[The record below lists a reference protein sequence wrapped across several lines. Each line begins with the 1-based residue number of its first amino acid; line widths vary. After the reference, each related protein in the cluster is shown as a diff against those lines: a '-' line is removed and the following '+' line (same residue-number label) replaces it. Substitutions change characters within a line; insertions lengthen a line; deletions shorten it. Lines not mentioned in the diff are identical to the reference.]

1 MFRSTVAKVIGGVAL
16 IVIVYMVGRRHA
28 PIDSTAGATI
38 SHPAPNVTTIQVPV
52 ETLTPK
58 VVEAYV
64 APANVAFT
72 NALLAE
78 NKKLKVEVKELSVS
92 LAASTSQGAGVAT
105 LTPMG
110 PATIPTDST
119 TVAGVPE
126 PAAYR
131 LAFTDFRLDFLA
143 EGAQVKYTLSQ
154 KFLIL
159 NTTGRNNKNSPT
171 NLIRLYEIGPGETR
185 TPMSVTE
192 TTTIVAAA
200 TPSRWYIKLGVQ
212 GGMGQVLDNTSDTS
226 SLTMFLAVP
235 WLKRGSNHSTENTRW
250 AILTPV
256 LAHSDTENS
265 IGLLPISLNL
275 GTIKSGKQPFT
286 NLWISPYIGTVT
298 GASLDR
304 VGGLLSVTF

>member
-28 PIDSTAGATI
+28 PVDSTSGATI

-78 NKKLKVEVKELSVS
+78 NKKLKVEVKELSAS
-92 LAASTSQGAGVAT
+92 LATSTSQGAGVAT
-105 LTPMG
+105 LT
-110 PATIPTDST
+110 ATIPTDST

-159 NTTGRNNKNSPT
+159 NTTGRNNKNIPT

-185 TPMSVTE
+185 TLIPVTE

-226 SLTMFLAVP
+226 SLTMFFAVP
-235 WLKRGSNHSTENTRW
+235 WLKRGSNHSTEKTRW

-256 LAHSDTENS
+256 LAHSDAENS
-265 IGLLPISLNL
+265 IGLLPVSLNL

-304 VGGLLSVTF
+304 VGALLSVTF